1 MRWSKDRKIS
11 LQGRRGA
18 RTKPKLPR
26 AAVAALRERDL
37 KSNLLKPGDRWL
49 SARSNYGRV
58 SRRGA
63 DDLVQ
68 ILFDGT
74 TREADS
80 GDSLTTAD
88 AFATIRTPHP
98 SILFIRIATRLVP
111 DK

>member
-1 MRWSKDRKIS
+1 MRWSEDRQIS
-11 LQGRRGA
+11 LRGRRGA

-37 KSNLLKPGDRWL
+37 KSNLLKPGNRWL
-49 SARSNYGRV
+49 SARSNYGHF

-74 TREADS
+74 IREADS